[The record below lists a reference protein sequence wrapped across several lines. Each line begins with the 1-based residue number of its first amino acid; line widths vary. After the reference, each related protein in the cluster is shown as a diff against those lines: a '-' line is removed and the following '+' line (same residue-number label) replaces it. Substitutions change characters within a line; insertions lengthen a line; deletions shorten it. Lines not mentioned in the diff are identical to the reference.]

1 MKKQCDLVVIGG
13 GGSGL
18 IAGCRAAT
26 LGKTVMVLE
35 KDKRLGGG
43 MVMAST
49 MRTFGSH
56 RGRSESSFPFPWAA
70 GPPPAM
76 REPPDSEAAGRRQR
90 DKDCKPPAKSET
102 IDSLKRSLLNIVEAY
117 PIRRITLFG
126 SRADG
131 TNREDSDVDLII
143 EFSAP
148 ITLMTISRLRCELEE
163 LLGLGV
169 DIIHGPI
176 QSTDMIEIGKVVE
189 LYAA

>member
-1 MKKQCDLVVIGG
+1 MTI
-13 GGSGL
+13 
-18 IAGCRAAT
+18 
-26 LGKTVMVLE
+26 
-35 KDKRLGGG
+35 
-43 MVMAST
+43 
-49 MRTFGSH
+49 
-56 RGRSESSFPFPWAA
+56 ESI
-70 GPPPAM
+70 
-76 REPPDSEAAGRRQR
+76 Q
-90 DKDCKPPAKSET
+90 
-102 IDSLKRSLLNIVEAY
+102 RSLLKTVKAY

-176 QSTDMIEIGKVVE
+176 QPTDMIEIGKVVE